1 MKFTGHFGY
10 STNYRRDQR
19 PTMSAISLLV
29 FLACV
34 SYGLGYNCL
43 NTGYDCKNGG
53 ACDYFGRC
61 KCPPGFGEVDCGL
74 DTASITPAASC
85 RASCLN
91 NGICFNGISCYCP
104 EDYMGTKC
112 EVPVLN
118 AECGMTSM
126 KIRAYRPLN
135 FNGEMFLKQSM
146 FGCKLTEMFT
156 NVAGYKMYELDIPL
170 QSISPCSL
178 KKTENP
184 ETGDIVYEVDVATA
198 HTKGFFSMSDTVHN
212 VKCVYQARRLGEN
225 PVDVT
230 QQMNPV
236 SLKVVDSNERP
247 LQQVARNDAFYILAE
262 STGKIPNANGARIR
276 YLEAYSLDR
285 QTNEVKSIKLI
296 EDECPIESAVSLLGF
311 TPSNVPFELNG
322 KWLGRVEMKGFLL
335 VDGEPLFID
344 YRAKLCR
351 SKCYEKSCNS
361 PPPLTIPKT
370 APFKDLVNPI
380 EVV

>member
-1 MKFTGHFGY
+1 
-10 STNYRRDQR
+10 
-19 PTMSAISLLV
+19 MSPLFPLL
-29 FLACV
+29 LLSYV
-34 SYGLGYNCL
+34 SYGLSYNCL

-61 KCPPGFGEVDCGL
+61 KCPPGYTEVDCGL
-74 DTASITPAASC
+74 DTASITPAGAC
-85 RASCLN
+85 RAACLN
-91 NGICFNGISCYCP
+91 KGICFNGISCYCP
-104 EDYMGTKC
+104 EDYIGTKC
-112 EVPVLN
+112 EVPVLS
-118 AECGMTSM
+118 AECGMSSM

-156 NVAGYKMYELDIPL
+156 NVPGYKMYELDIPL
-170 QSISPCSL
+170 EAIAPCSL
-178 KKTENP
+178 KRTENP
-184 ETGDIVYEVDVATA
+184 ETGDTTYEVEVATA
-198 HTKGFFSMSDTVHN
+198 HTKGLFSMSDTVHS
-212 VKCVYQARRLGEN
+212 VQCVYEARRMGEN

-230 QQMNPV
+230 AAMNPLTV
-236 SLKVVDSNERP
+236 KVVDSNERP
-247 LQQVARNDAFYILAE
+247 LQQVQRNDAFYILAE
-262 STGKIPNANGARIR
+262 SNGKFPDTTGARIR

-296 EDECPIESAVSLLGF
+296 EDECPIEAAVSLLGF

-322 KWLGRVEMKGFLL
+322 KWLGRVEMKGFFL
-335 VDGEPLFID
+335 VDGEPLLID

-370 APFKDLVNPI
+370 APFKDLITPI